1 MEGVGAVANVVVN
14 LSVKVATLCSQY
26 AEDARSARS
35 DIEELRD
42 EVTTLRRAAKSARRL
57 IRDQH
62 GASLEA
68 SRDMED
74 ALRESLNVL
83 RKLVES
89 LQYSTGR
96 RFMRLFRIRVLRWP
110 LKRREVNQKIKRI
123 RRCTKRINLALQ
135 VYQTAI
141 IGVDAKVVRV
151 DETMVSMEQRMLMH
165 MLPTALGALY
175 DSREEEDGATCL
187 TGTRVELL
195 RDIDDWVNSRK
206 APIVF
211 WLNGMAGTGKS
222 TISRTFAATAAMHRY
237 LGATFFFKRGEI
249 DRGNMSRFYTTIAY
263 QLVRSMPDLVPHIRA
278 AVDGTAS
285 IIEMS
290 ADKQFEKLILQPLM
304 RVRNRNRTTL
314 AIVVDGLDEC
324 DGGDDVRRLITLL
337 SDFKDVK
344 NFRIRVLITSRIELP
359 IRLGFHD
366 NRDHHRNFVLHE
378 ISETIV
384 EHDVEIFLK
393 FRLDQ
398 IRRNYNRSVSRD
410 RHLPKDWPGP
420 RDTATLV
427 RMAGPLFIF
436 ATTVC
441 RFLSDRRC
449 GNPRE
454 QLRKVLKYRTRS
466 QDAKLEATY
475 LPPLEQQL
483 AGLSNSGKGQVLDD
497 FRTVVG
503 TIVLLETP
511 LSAPALAH
519 LLDVREDTVHA
530 RLDVLH
536 SVLNVPQS
544 ADSPI
549 RLLHLSFRD
558 FLTDP
563 ERKGTDEFWVDEKY
577 WNGHI
582 TSCCLRIMND
592 ALEEDICG
600 QVHPGADR
608 SSLRRGQ
615 VDSSIPPELKY
626 ACRFWAHHMQN
637 AERSFYRDQ
646 EIYNFLSSHF
656 LHWIEVLSLIERPTE
671 SYHISKSLQVFLHN
685 TPCSELGQL
694 LKEAPSFIQRNLTI
708 IESHPLQLYSSLLS
722 ITPENSMMRRLF
734 WGEGPSWVSLVP
746 APDSHWGQ
754 VQYTLEGHKGPVNAV
769 AFSPD
774 SSLLASTSSDHN
786 VRIWRVETGECIR
799 EFQRHKRPV
808 RDVKFSP
815 DSALIASKCD
825 ETIRIWKSD
834 TGIQLENL
842 AIHGN
847 HRECPVEFSP
857 DSKLVAW
864 IGERGDLR
872 IMQLDTLQCIWQFRQ
887 GGFTDPRKR
896 LQTTPYSLR
905 FSSDSKVIAVVVEE
919 TGFFSLWSVEN
930 GYRIRKHEQTGNLSL
945 EVPHN
950 SPRRDVSYC
959 FVEDTSQ
966 STVMN
971 TESTFMMAANE
982 SLHSESDDTILVRWV
997 ETGEVVQSI
1006 TTPYSGRSRATLT
1019 QFSPD
1024 GAILGSIHEDKTV
1037 KIWEIA
1043 TGNCLHILSG
1053 FASEVKAMS
1062 FSPDMR
1068 LVASGS
1074 ADKMVHIC
1082 SISSGSNLPLSDES
1096 RHPIQAMVVSP
1107 DGSVVASLSANKELA
1122 LWRIDTGACMH
1133 RLECPHRMEHS
1144 EGPSS
1149 KPPFAFLSRLL
1160 FCAWSRSTLY
1170 IYRVDTGQRVSEI
1183 DKHHGSEVAFSPDG
1197 SRIAFRP
1204 SEDAIYIMMP
1214 NSGEYGHQLTGGRRL
1229 SDARF
1234 SPDST
1239 RVAAISYTAKHS
1251 HVYVWSV
1258 EDGVCLHRLRTR
1270 LPPNAI
1276 KAHISGI
1283 SPDGRWVAVQWAVDE
1298 ERASRGVRAYKRV
1311 YSLEVISVV
1320 LGDAALKFNTPS
1332 SRPPVECSFSSGS
1345 QHVAWVCGSS
1355 MRVWDTTTGALIN
1368 HVNLGFSPTRIDF
1381 DIGRDYPFTNF
1392 GRISINTPQT
1402 ENDNGTAISPGRL
1415 GYGVS
1420 ADMSWLM
1427 WNDMEFFWLP
1437 PRFRPHEGCAIEIS
1451 GSTIIIGSE
1460 TGVLLFFRFTLE
1472 ETLSRHRIVTIVE

>member
-14 LSVKVATLCSQY
+14 LSVKVVTLCSQY

-42 EVTTLRRAAKSARRL
+42 QVTALRRAAKSARRL
-57 IRDQH
+57 IKDQH

-110 LKRREVNQKIKRI
+110 LKRRDVNQKIKRI

-206 APIVF
+206 APTVF

-222 TISRTFAATAAMHRY
+222 TISRTVAATAAMHRY
-237 LGATFFFKRGEI
+237 LGASFFFKRGET
-249 DRGNMSRFYTTIAY
+249 DRANMSRFYTTIAY

-278 AVDGTAS
+278 AISGKDSV
-285 IIEMS
+285 IEES

-304 RVRNRNRTTL
+304 RVRNRNRTTF
-314 AIVVDGLDEC
+314 AIIVDGLDEC
-324 DGGDDVRRLITLL
+324 DGDDDIRRLISLL
-337 SDFKDVK
+337 SNFKDVK
-344 NFRIRVLITSRIELP
+344 NFRVRVLITSRPELP
-359 IRLGFHD
+359 SRLGFHD
-366 NRDHHRNFVLHE
+366 SRDHHRNFVFHE
-378 ISETIV
+378 ISETNV
-384 EHDVEIFLK
+384 EHDVEIFLRL
-393 FRLDQ
+393 RLDQ
-398 IRRNYNRSVSRD
+398 IRRGYNRSVSRD
-410 RHLPKDWPGP
+410 RQLPKDWPAS

-441 RFLSDRRC
+441 RYLSDRRC

-454 QLRKVLKYRTRS
+454 QLRKVLKHRARS
-466 QDAKLEATY
+466 QEDKMEATY

-483 AGLSNSGKGQVLDD
+483 TGMSNSEKGQVLDD

-511 LSAPALAH
+511 LPVSALAG

-530 RLDVLH
+530 RLDMLH
-536 SVLNVPQS
+536 SVLNVPES

-549 RLLHLSFRD
+549 RLLHQSFRE

-563 ERKGTDEFWVDEKY
+563 GKRGTNEFWVDEKY
-577 WNGHI
+577 WNSHI

-600 QVHPGADR
+600 QVNPGADR
-608 SSLRRGQ
+608 SSLRPGQ

-626 ACRFWAHHMQN
+626 ACRFWARHLRN

-646 EIYNFLSSHF
+646 EVYDFLSRHF
-656 LHWIEVLSLIERPTE
+656 LHWIEVLSLIERPNE

-694 LKEAPSFIQRNLTI
+694 LKEAPSFIQRNLDI
-708 IESHPLQLYSSLLS
+708 INSHPLQLYSSLLS
-722 ITPENSMMRRLF
+722 ITPENSLMRRLF
-734 WGEGPSWVSLVP
+734 WGEGPSWVSLIP

-754 VQYTLEGHKGPVNAV
+754 VQYTLEGHKGTVNAV

-774 SSLLASTSSDHN
+774 SSLLASASSDHN

-815 DSALIASKCD
+815 DSTLIASKCD

-834 TGIQLENL
+834 TGIQVENL
-842 AIHGN
+842 AIEGN

-896 LQTTPYSLR
+896 LQTTPYSLH
-905 FSSDSKVIAVVVEE
+905 FSSDSKTIAVVVEE
-919 TGFFSLWSVEN
+919 TGFFSLWSVES
-930 GYRIRKHEQTGNLSL
+930 GYRIRKHEQIWNLSL

-950 SPRRDVSYC
+950 SPRRDVSYS

-966 STVMN
+966 ST
-971 TESTFMMAANE
+971 FMMAGNE
-982 SLHSESDDTILVRWV
+982 HLHSESDDTILVRWV

-1006 TTPYSGRSRATLT
+1006 TTPYSGKSRATSTL
-1019 QFSPD
+1019 FSPD

-1037 KIWEIA
+1037 KVWEIS

-1074 ADKMVHIC
+1074 TDKMVHIC
-1082 SISSGSNLPLSDES
+1082 SISSGSNLPVSEES
-1096 RHPIQAMVVSP
+1096 IHPIQAMVVSP
-1107 DGSVVASLSANKELA
+1107 DGSVVASFSANRELA
-1122 LWRIDTGACMH
+1122 LWRIDTGVCMH
-1133 RLECPHRMEHS
+1133 RLECPHRMEYL
-1144 EGPSS
+1144 EGASS
-1149 KPPFAFLSRLL
+1149 KPPFAFLTRLL
-1160 FCAWSRSTLY
+1160 FCAWTRSTLY
-1170 IYRVDTGQRVSEI
+1170 IYRVDTGQRVSEV

-1204 SEDAIYIMMP
+1204 SEDTIYTMMP
-1214 NSGEYGHQLTGGRRL
+1214 DSGEYGHQLTGGRRL
-1229 SDARF
+1229 SDPRF

-1239 RVAAISYTAKHS
+1239 RVAAISYTTKNS
-1251 HVYVWSV
+1251 HVHVWSV

-1270 LPPNAI
+1270 LPPNAT

-1283 SPDGRWVAVQWAVDE
+1283 SPDGRWVAVQWVVDE

-1311 YSLEVISVV
+1311 YFLEVISVAP
-1320 LGDAALKFNTPS
+1320 GDVGMRFNTPS
-1332 SRPPVECSFSSGS
+1332 SKPPGDCSFSSGS

-1355 MRVWDTTTGALIN
+1355 MRVWDTATGALTH
-1368 HVNLGFSPTRIDF
+1368 HVNLGFSPSRIDF

-1392 GRISINTPQT
+1392 GRININSPPP
-1402 ENDNGTAISPGRL
+1402 EDVNGAGISPGRL

>member
-57 IRDQH
+57 IKDQH

-110 LKRREVNQKIKRI
+110 LKRRDVNQKIKRI

-141 IGVDAKVVRV
+141 IGVEAKVVRV

-195 RDIDDWVNSRK
+195 RDIDDWINSRK
-206 APIVF
+206 APTVF

-278 AVDGTAS
+278 AIDGKNS

-290 ADKQFEKLILQPLM
+290 ADKQFEKLILEPLM
-304 RVRNRNRTTL
+304 RVRNRNRTTF

-324 DGGDDVRRLITLL
+324 DGDDDVRRLIALL
-337 SDFKDVK
+337 SNFKDVK
-344 NFRIRVLITSRIELP
+344 NFRIRVLITSRTELP
-359 IRLGFHD
+359 IRLGYHD
-366 NRDHHRNFVLHE
+366 THHHRNFVLHE
-378 ISETIV
+378 ISETVV

-441 RFLSDRRC
+441 RFLADRRC

-466 QDAKLEATY
+466 QEAKMEATY

-536 SVLNVPQS
+536 SVLNVPRS
-544 ADSPI
+544 PDSPI

-615 VDSSIPPELKY
+615 VDSSIPAELKY

-656 LHWIEVLSLIERPTE
+656 LHWIEVLSLIERPSE

-685 TPCSELGQL
+685 TPCSELGEL
-694 LKEAPSFIQRNLTI
+694 LKEAPSFIQRNLGI

-722 ITPENSMMRRLF
+722 ITPENSVMRRLF

-754 VQYTLEGHKGPVNAV
+754 VQYTLEGHKGTVNAV

-774 SSLLASTSSDHN
+774 SSLLASASSDHN

-825 ETIRIWKSD
+825 ESIRIWKSD

-919 TGFFSLWSVEN
+919 TGFFSLWSVES

-945 EVPHN
+945 EVPHS

-959 FVEDTSQ
+959 FVEDTNQ

-971 TESTFMMAANE
+971 TESTFMMAGNE
-982 SLHSESDDTILVRWV
+982 HLHSESDDTVLVRWV
-997 ETGEVVQSI
+997 ETGEVVQNI

-1096 RHPIQAMVVSP
+1096 RHPIQAMMLSP
-1107 DGSVVASLSANKELA
+1107 DGSVIASFSASRELA
-1122 LWRIDTGACMH
+1122 LWRTDTGACMH
-1133 RLECPHRMEHS
+1133 RLECPHRLEYL
-1144 EGPSS
+1144 EGASS

-1160 FCAWSRSTLY
+1160 FCAWTRSTLY
-1170 IYRVDTGQRVSEI
+1170 IYRVDTGQRVSEV

-1197 SRIAFRP
+1197 SRIAFGP
-1204 SEDAIYIMMP
+1204 SEDTIYTMMP
-1214 NSGEYGHQLTGGRRL
+1214 DSGEYGHQLTGGRRL
-1229 SDARF
+1229 SDPRF

-1239 RVAAISYTAKHS
+1239 LVAALSHTTKHS
-1251 HVYVWSV
+1251 HVFVWSV

-1270 LPPNAI
+1270 LPPNAA

-1283 SPDGRWVAVQWAVDE
+1283 SPDGRWIAVQWAIDE
-1298 ERASRGVRAYKRV
+1298 ERAARGVRAYKRV
-1311 YSLEVISVV
+1311 YSLEVISVA
-1320 LGDAALKFNTPS
+1320 LGDVAVRFTAPS
-1332 SRPPVECSFSSGS
+1332 SRPPVDCSFSSGS

-1355 MRVWDTTTGALIN
+1355 MRVWDTATGALIN

-1392 GRISINTPQT
+1392 GRISINTPQP
-1402 ENDNGTAISPGRL
+1402 ENDNGTGIAPGRL

-1420 ADMSWLM
+1420 PDMSWLM

>member
-1 MEGVGAVANVVVN
+1 MEGVAAVANVVVN

-26 AEDARSARS
+26 AEDARSART

-42 EVTTLRRAAKSARRL
+42 EVTALRRAAKSARRL
-57 IRDQH
+57 KDQH
-62 GASLEA
+62 GASPEA

-74 ALRESLNVL
+74 ALRESLTVL
-83 RKLVES
+83 RKLEQS

-110 LKRREVNQKIKRI
+110 LKRREVNQRIKRF
-123 RRCTKRINLALQ
+123 RRCTKRINLAHQ

-151 DETMVSMEQRMLMH
+151 DETMVSMEQRMVMH
-165 MLPTALGALY
+165 RLPTALGALY

-206 APIVF
+206 APTVF

-222 TISRTFAATAAMHRY
+222 TVSRTFAATAAMHRY
-237 LGATFFFKRGEI
+237 LGASFFFKRGET
-249 DRGNMSRFYTTIAY
+249 DRGNMDRFYTTIAY
-263 QLVRSMPDLVPHIRA
+263 QLVRSMPDIVPHIRA
-278 AVDGTAS
+278 VIDGKNS
-285 IIEMS
+285 VIEKS
-290 ADKQFEKLILQPLM
+290 ADEQFEKLILQPLI
-304 RVRNRNRTTL
+304 RIRNRTRTTL

-324 DGGDDVRRLITLL
+324 DGDDDVRRLVTLL

-344 NFRIRVLITSRIELP
+344 NFRIKVLITSRSELP
-359 IRLGFHD
+359 ARMGFHD
-366 NRDHHRNFVLHE
+366 SRDHHRNFVLHE
-378 ISETIV
+378 ITETNV
-384 EHDVEIFLK
+384 EHDVEIFLRLK
-393 FRLDQ
+393 LDQ
-398 IRRNYNRSVSRD
+398 IRRNYNRSVSRE
-410 RHLPKDWPGP
+410 RHLPKDWPGS
-420 RDTATLV
+420 RDTAMLV

-436 ATTVC
+436 ATTAC
-441 RFLSDRRC
+441 QFLADRRC

-454 QLRKVLKYRTRS
+454 QLRKVLRYRTRS
-466 QDAKLEATY
+466 QEARMDATY

-483 AGLSNSGKGQVLDD
+483 TGLSNSGKGQVLDD

-511 LSAPALAH
+511 LSAPALAS

-530 RLDVLH
+530 RLDMLH

-544 ADSPI
+544 PDSPV
-549 RLLHLSFRD
+549 RLLHLSFRE

-563 ERKGTDEFWVDEKY
+563 SKRGTNEYWVDETY

-600 QVHPGADR
+600 QVNPGADR
-608 SSLRRGQ
+608 SSLRQAQ
-615 VDSSIPPELKY
+615 VDGSIAPELKY
-626 ACRFWAHHMQN
+626 ACRFWAYHMQN
-637 AERSFYRDQ
+637 AERSVYRDQ
-646 EIYNFLSSHF
+646 EVYDFLSQHF
-656 LHWIEVLSLIERPTE
+656 LHWIEVLSLIERPAD
-671 SYHISKSLQVFLHN
+671 SYRISKSLQVYLHN
-685 TPCSELGQL
+685 TPCSELALL
-694 LKEAPSFIQRNLTI
+694 LKEAPSFIQRNLAI
-708 IESHPLQLYSSLLS
+708 IGSHPLQLYSSLLS
-722 ITPENSMMRRLF
+722 ITPEDSHIRRLF
-734 WGEGPSWVSLVP
+734 WGEGPSWVSLIP
-746 APDSHWGQ
+746 AADAHWGQ
-754 VQYTLEGHKGPVNAV
+754 VQYTLEGHKGTVNAV

-774 SSLLASTSSDHN
+774 SSLLASASSDHS

-815 DSALIASKCD
+815 DSTLIASKCD
-825 ETIRIWKSD
+825 ETIRIWKCD
-834 TGIQLENL
+834 TGVQLENL
-842 AIHGN
+842 AIQGN

-864 IGERGDLR
+864 IGQRGDLR
-872 IMQLDTLQCIWQFRQ
+872 ILQLDTRQCLLQFRP

-896 LQTTPYSLR
+896 LQTTPYSLH
-905 FSSDSKVIAVVVEE
+905 FSADSKVIAVVVEE
-919 TGFFSLWSVEN
+919 TGFFSLWSVES
-930 GYRIRKHEQTGNLSL
+930 GYRIRKHEQTWSLAL

-950 SPRRDVSYC
+950 SPRRDVSYS
-959 FVEDTSQ
+959 FVE
-966 STVMN
+966 N
-971 TESTFMMAANE
+971 TNQSTFMVAGNQT
-982 SLHSESDDTILVRWV
+982 LHSESDDTILVRWV
-997 ETGEVVQSI
+997 ETGEVIQNI
-1006 TTPYSGRSRATLT
+1006 TTSFSGRSRATVT
-1019 QFSPD
+1019 HFSSD
-1024 GAILGSIHEDKTV
+1024 GAMLGSIHEDKTV
-1037 KIWEIA
+1037 KIWEIS

-1074 ADKMVHIC
+1074 TDNMVHIC
-1082 SISSGSNLPLSDES
+1082 SISSGSNLPVSEES
-1096 RHPIQAMVVSP
+1096 RHPIQAMVLSP
-1107 DGSVVASLSANKELA
+1107 DGSIVASFSENRELA

-1133 RLECPHRMEHS
+1133 SLECPSTLEYL

-1149 KPPFAFLSRLL
+1149 KPPFAFLSCML
-1160 FCAWSRSTLY
+1160 FCVWSRSTLY

-1183 DKHHGSEVAFSPDG
+1183 DKHRGSEVVMSPDG
-1197 SRIAFRP
+1197 RHIAFRP
-1204 SEDAIYIMMP
+1204 NEEVIYTMMP
-1214 NSGEYGHQLTGGRRL
+1214 DSGEYGHQLTGGRKL

-1239 RVAAISYTAKHS
+1239 RIAAISFTTKHS
-1251 HVYVWSV
+1251 HVNVWSV
-1258 EDGVCLHRLRTR
+1258 ENGACLHRLRTR
-1270 LPPNAI
+1270 LPHNAI
-1276 KAHISGI
+1276 KAHISSI
-1283 SPDGRWVAVQWAVDE
+1283 SPDGRWVAVQWAMDE

-1311 YSLEVISVV
+1311 YSLEVISIAA
-1320 LGDAALKFNTPS
+1320 GDAALKFNTVSEKAPG
-1332 SRPPVECSFSSGS
+1332 ECTFSSGS

-1355 MRVWDTTTGALIN
+1355 MRVWDTATGALVN
-1368 HVNLGFSPTRIDF
+1368 HVNLGFYPTRIDF

-1392 GRISINTPQT
+1392 GRISINGPQI
-1402 ENDNGTAISPGRL
+1402 ENANGTGITPGRL

-1420 ADMSWLM
+1420 PDMSWLM

-1437 PRFRPHEGCAIEIS
+1437 PRFRPHEGSAIEIS